1 MYCDNPNADL
11 LPTDLDK
18 LEGKAP
24 LPSQGLTTGI
34 LPTFDSCVRKPTTKS
49 HWCRVCVCVAR
60 APSSGEGVVYAGFV
74 VVCDDAV
81 AGDDEAG
88 QLG

>member
-34 LPTFDSCVRKPTTKS
+34 PPFDSCVRQPTTKS
-49 HWCRVCVCVAR
+49 CACRVVSCVRVCVVLTRQGAIER
-60 APSSGEGVVYAGFV
+60 
-74 VVCDDAV
+74 
-81 AGDDEAG
+81 
-88 QLG
+88 

>member
-34 LPTFDSCVRKPTTKS
+34 PSPIRQLCVN
-49 HWCRVCVCVAR
+49 
-60 APSSGEGVVYAGFV
+60 
-74 VVCDDAV
+74 
-81 AGDDEAG
+81 
-88 QLG
+88 